1 MEPRAKF
8 VNATEKQ
15 LFMKIPAPLEEHFF
29 ARLLNATYWFDDA
42 FQINSE
48 AVGLERTS
56 RMESFV
62 IVHIAAGEQRAIEI
76 AKNLGVSRQAISHIM
91 KDFEERGWIT
101 VREDPT
107 DRRAHVVSF
116 SESFAKKGDMCA
128 QIVRGIVRELEQR
141 IGKQTV
147 DMLRAALAADW
158 GEPPQLN
165 LVRTTSNAKKQS
177 RSERLPP
184 NRSATLGIHKS
195 GQRGDRENALK
206 RRGGRA
212 VARSRP

>member
-1 MEPRAKF
+1 
-8 VNATEKQ
+8 
-15 LFMKIPAPLEEHFF
+15 MKIPAPLEEHFF

-107 DRRAHVVSF
+107 DRRAHIVSF

-141 IGKQTV
+141 IGKQGV
-147 DMLRAALAADW
+147 DMLRAALGADW

-165 LVRTTSNAKKQS
+165 LVRATSNGKREPRNGRRPTS
-177 RSERLPP
+177 H
-184 NRSATLGIHKS
+184 SASVSVHKP
-195 GQRGDRENALK
+195 GQRGGRENAFK
-206 RRGGRA
+206 RRKVRA
-212 VARSRP
+212 VARSRPE